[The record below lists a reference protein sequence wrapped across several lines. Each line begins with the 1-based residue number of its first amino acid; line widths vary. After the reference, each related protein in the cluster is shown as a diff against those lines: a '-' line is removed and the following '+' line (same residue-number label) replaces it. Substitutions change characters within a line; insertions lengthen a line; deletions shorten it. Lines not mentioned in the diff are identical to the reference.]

1 MGQVVPKILIQGCKF
16 LFSVRFAFFFFFLT
30 YQISYSAEE
39 IMASEQANATSNLT
53 AVEDVAPRVDDAPE
67 KPAVDA
73 NANAEPAGTS
83 GNKANVN
90 NNGLSLS
97 DVASA
102 VASAAKSKSSSSK
115 KSKKK
120 SVTVKGCC
128 C

>member
-1 MGQVVPKILIQGCKF
+1 MGTEDFDTMLQISFFCQI
-16 LFSVRFAFFFFFLT
+16 RFFRFFLT

-53 AVEDVAPRVDDAPE
+53 AVEDVTPRVDDTAE

-73 NANAEPAGTS
+73 NANAEPAGTN